1 MRCISFRR
9 TNLKTSSIYYLELYL
24 RLRISLSTNKK
35 YAGRSLNKRFPFLVL
50 RPTSTFGL
58 IDQRFTVGAH
68 YLTTVIKKIVLFN
81 KLTSSY
87 LISQVQFRRIRS
99 PNSISA
105 SIVGDDLPELVPLQ
119 SVYKWPE
126 AIDRIVNRFNRIKT
140 SILLW
145 LRNRWLQYKRST
157 RSFA

>member
-68 YLTTVIKKIVLFN
+68 YLTVIKKIVLFN

-145 LRNRWLQYKRST
+145 LRNR
-157 RSFA
+157 